1 MELAKKGREAIL
13 EKMKEMGFGC
23 IILSPTETPLG
34 VVETYQD
41 AKKCAELFAKH
52 REEIDGII
60 IVLPNF
66 GDEAAV
72 TEAIVRAG
80 LRVPVLVQACD
91 DEKDKL
97 DLSHRRDSFC
107 GKLSV
112 CNNLYQNRIPFTDT
126 TYHTCSIDSREFCRN
141 LQSSAGVKKSESWS
155 YRSQTVSLSYSQ
167 IFGKAF
173 AGSGDYGGNHRFIGY
188 FGFSRG
194 KNEGF
199 PC

>member
-1 MELAKKGREAIL
+1 MEKERSRIQFGIIVSSRNFFPKELAKNGRDAIL

-72 TEAIVRAG
+72 TEAIVRLGYLYWYKPVTMRKISWIFHTAG
-80 LRVPVLVQACD
+80 TLFVENYPYAIIFTRTEFHLPIQLTIHAALTVGNLRWMW
-91 DEKDKL
+91 
-97 DLSHRRDSFC
+97 
-107 GKLSV
+107 
-112 CNNLYQNRIPFTDT
+112 RILP
-126 TYHTCSIDSREFCRN
+126 E
-141 LQSSAGVKKSESWS
+141 SAK
-155 YRSQTVSLSYSQ
+155 
-167 IFGKAF
+167 
-173 AGSGDYGGNHRFIGY
+173 
-188 FGFSRG
+188 
-194 KNEGF
+194 
-199 PC
+199 

>member
-1 MELAKKGREAIL
+1 MKKERSGIQFGIIVSSRNFFPKELAKNGREAIL

-72 TEAIVRAG
+72 TEAIVRSG

-91 DEKDKL
+91 DEKDSWIFHTAGIL
-97 DLSHRRDSFC
+97 FVANYPYAIIFTRTEFHLLIPLTIPAALTV
-107 GKLSV
+107 G
-112 CNNLYQNRIPFTDT
+112 NLRWMWRILP
-126 TYHTCSIDSREFCRN
+126 E
-141 LQSSAGVKKSESWS
+141 SAKW
-155 YRSQTVSLSYSQ
+155 
-167 IFGKAF
+167 
-173 AGSGDYGGNHRFIGY
+173 
-188 FGFSRG
+188 
-194 KNEGF
+194 
-199 PC
+199 